1 MDSHE
6 SCAEWSVSLVRGQ
19 ISEVFCSF
27 LLGFAICTQG
37 GKWRRKTC
45 LLVTQEDIS
54 CFDTRQHV
62 FTGNSNIHIQL
73 KSDDYVSFI
82 RTIAKAPRR
91 KLMSEGSS
99 TRLGGGMGGGL

>member
-1 MDSHE
+1 M
-6 SCAEWSVSLVRGQ
+6 
-19 ISEVFCSF
+19 
-27 LLGFAICTQG
+27 
-37 GKWRRKTC
+37 
-45 LLVTQEDIS
+45 TQEDIS

>member
-1 MDSHE
+1 MYSQE
-6 SCAEWSVSLVRGQ
+6 IA
-19 ISEVFCSF
+19 ISIFS
-27 LLGFAICTQG
+27 T
-37 GKWRRKTC
+37 
-45 LLVTQEDIS
+45 
-54 CFDTRQHV
+54 
-62 FTGNSNIHIQL
+62 